1 MYVDESGHA
10 MTSVLIKNSI
20 NNKESYSDDKDERDN
35 LNSYTFNETNHFK
48 KVNSSLFEGI
58 SNLYCANPKIIVP
71 THTENFVTT
80 YFSNAA
86 SLHIDSNST
95 RGSGGAAG
103 FGKIV
108 VTQYDI
114 DKFYEAFCVN

>member
-10 MTSVLIKNSI
+10 MTSVLIKNTI
-20 NNKESYSDDKDERDN
+20 NNKESYFDDKDERDN
-35 LNSYTFNETNHFK
+35 LISYTFNETNHFK

-58 SNLYCANPKIIVP
+58 SNLYCANPKINVP
-71 THTENFVTT
+71 TDTEKFVTT

-86 SLHIDSNST
+86 SLYVDSYST

-108 VTQYDI
+108 VTLYDI
-114 DKFYEAFCVN
+114 DKYYDAFCIY